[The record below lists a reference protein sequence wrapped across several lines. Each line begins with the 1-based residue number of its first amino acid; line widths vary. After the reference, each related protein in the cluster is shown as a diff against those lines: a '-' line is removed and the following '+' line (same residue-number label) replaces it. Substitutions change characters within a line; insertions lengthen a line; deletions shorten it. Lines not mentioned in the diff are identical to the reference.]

1 MGVGGTARYFVD
13 CTSEEAIRQALVYAR
28 DHDLHTHILG
38 GGSNTLV
45 ADEGFDGL
53 VIKISLPGISFDRTG
68 SRVLAL
74 AGAGEDWD
82 RFVQQTVNR
91 GLGGI
96 ECLSGIP
103 GLVGATPVQNVG
115 AYGQEV
121 RTTISGVR
129 AIDRS
134 TLETLT
140 LQPDDCRFGYRT
152 SRFKTEDAGRYVI
165 TRITFA
171 LMQDAL
177 PIVRYPELSE
187 ELTKSNDISSLPA
200 GRESLTAVREAVL
213 RIRRRKSMVI
223 DPADPNTKSVG
234 SFFVNPVLSP
244 KEFDALNDRARA
256 LGTRLP
262 VAHFPAGSEIKVS
275 AAWLVEQA
283 GFSKGYRRG
292 KAGISEHHSLAL
304 VNHGGTTREILDLAS
319 AIEASVL
326 EKFGVRLQREPVF
339 LR

>member
-1 MGVGGTARYFVD
+1 
-13 CTSEEAIRQALVYAR
+13 
-28 DHDLHTHILG
+28 
-38 GGSNTLV
+38 
-45 ADEGFDGL
+45 
-53 VIKISLPGISFDRTG
+53 
-68 SRVLAL
+68 
-74 AGAGEDWD
+74 
-82 RFVQQTVNR
+82 
-91 GLGGI
+91 
-96 ECLSGIP
+96 
-103 GLVGATPVQNVG
+103 
-115 AYGQEV
+115 
-121 RTTISGVR
+121 
-129 AIDRS
+129 
-134 TLETLT
+134 
-140 LQPDDCRFGYRT
+140 
-152 SRFKTEDAGRYVI
+152 
-165 TRITFA
+165 
-171 LMQDAL
+171 MQDAL